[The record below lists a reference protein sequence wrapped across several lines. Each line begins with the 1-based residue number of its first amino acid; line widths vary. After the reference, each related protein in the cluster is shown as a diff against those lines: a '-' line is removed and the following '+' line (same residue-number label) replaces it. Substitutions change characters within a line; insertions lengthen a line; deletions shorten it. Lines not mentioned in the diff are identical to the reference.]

1 MRNEI
6 VVGLDD
12 SPSGKAA
19 LDWAAE
25 QATSVGAALRAVHV
39 LDWPYGLSSIGF
51 PRPVDM
57 MDVSREELDDSY
69 RQAITEVFEAVS
81 PHLDWTL
88 HFASGDT
95 GQVLVQ
101 QSKDARLLVVG
112 TREHVG
118 WGRLL
123 SGSVSHYCLSH
134 AACPVVAVPAP
145 VSGRRAED
153 SDIVGPKAAVPIDED
168 EDLGVAI
175 PAAETTIDGTDAAV
189 KTRIVVG
196 VDASAESVA
205 AARYAVMAAER
216 RRADVVLVHAFPPP
230 ERASETEAALSK
242 ARTTADKLLTTVAA
256 QLIVPPEV
264 RLHMQAEPGDAT
276 AVLKRAATGAAM
288 LVLGRDHVSWSER
301 LFMGAVA
308 AQLAYDVACP
318 LVVVPTAWRTR
329 RAWPRLPVIVAL
341 DRETAPEPA
350 LKLAFEEARLRDA
363 RLIVLHAEPMSASA
377 RDLST
382 AGSDLG
388 LVLTEWKQHHP
399 DVAITTMIV
408 SGDPDAQLVRWS
420 RSAAVLILG
429 RPHRRRWGS
438 WTRSVARSVMKQTH
452 CPLIVPPQDMA
463 ESGQHQALAE
473 PALT

>member
-19 LDWAAE
+19 LDWAAG
-25 QATSVGAALRAVHV
+25 QATSVGATLRAVHV

-57 MDVSREELDDSY
+57 MNVSREELDDSY

-81 PHLDWTL
+81 PYLGWTL

-95 GQVLVQ
+95 GKVLVQ
-101 QSKDARLLVVG
+101 QSKDARLLVG
-112 TREHVG
+112 TREHIG
-118 WGRLL
+118 LGRLL

-134 AACPVVAVPAP
+134 AACPVVAVPAS
-145 VSGRRAED
+145 VSDRRAED
-153 SDIVGPKAAVPIDED
+153 SDMVGPKAAVIIDED

-175 PAAETTIDGTDAAV
+175 PAAETTIDSTDAAV
-189 KTRIVVG
+189 KTRVVVG

-216 RRADVVLVHAFPPP
+216 RRADVVFVHAFPPP
-230 ERASETEAALSK
+230 ELASDMEAALSK
-242 ARTTADKLLTTVAA
+242 ARTTADNLLTTVAA

-264 RLHMQAEPGDAT
+264 RLHMQAEPGEAT
-276 AVLKRAATGAAM
+276 AVLKRAAIGAAM

-308 AQLAYDVACP
+308 AQLAYDVGCP

-329 RAWPRLPVIVAL
+329 RTWPRLPVIVAL

-382 AGSDLG
+382 AGWDLG

-408 SGDPDAQLVRWS
+408 FGDPDAQLVRWS

-452 CPLIVPPQDMA
+452 CPLIVPPQGMA
-463 ESGQHQALAE
+463 EPRQHQAFAE
-473 PALT
+473 SALT